1 MTFDLLHVAAQRALL
16 VWFPTETLVNTYI
29 LYGVV
34 CTSIDVFIDE
44 TSSTL
49 PPTATA
55 TAADGSSSAVPGC
68 SGTAVNP
75 SLLHSNA
82 IGNRVWCDSVGV

>member
-1 MTFDLLHVAAQRALL
+1 M
-16 VWFPTETLVNTYI
+16 
-29 LYGVV
+29 
-34 CTSIDVFIDE
+34 FIDE

-55 TAADGSSSAVPGC
+55 TAADGTVPGC

-82 IGNRVWCDSVGV
+82 IGNRVWCDSVVGV

>member
-1 MTFDLLHVAAQRALL
+1 MAAQRALL
-16 VWFPTETLVNTYI
+16 VWFPTETLVNTYALYI

-44 TSSTL
+44 TSS
-49 PPTATA
+49 PTATA

-82 IGNRVWCDSVGV
+82 IGNQVWCDSVGV